1 MGRTLSEGAW
11 GLAFPV
17 KLAEEEVMLCPL
29 EMEQHACD
37 VREQGKVS
45 GSKKPSGECSE
56 HLQGPQG
63 FAGEVL
69 CFN

>member
-1 MGRTLSEGAW
+1 M
-11 GLAFPV
+11 